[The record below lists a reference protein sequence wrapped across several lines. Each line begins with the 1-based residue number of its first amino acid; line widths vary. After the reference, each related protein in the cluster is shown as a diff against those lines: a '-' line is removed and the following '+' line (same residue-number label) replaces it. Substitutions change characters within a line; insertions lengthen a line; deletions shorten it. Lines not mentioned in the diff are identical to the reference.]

1 MVGRLLL
8 RGMLVGVVAGTLASG
23 FAEIFGEPQ
32 VEHAIAFEE
41 QMTHSHG
48 EASEPALVSREM
60 QAGLGLF
67 VGIIVYGAALGGL
80 FSLAFAFAYGRLS
93 RLGPRATSALL
104 ALAAYVAIVLVPSLK
119 YPANPPSVGSPD
131 TIGLRTGLF
140 FMMLL
145 ASVAALVLAA
155 LVARRLSARFGT
167 WNATLIAGA
176 AFIVVIGIVEL
187 ALPEINEVPEN
198 FSAVV
203 LWRFRVASLGIQAVL
218 WTTIGLLFGALTQRG
233 FTGGFGEPVSV
244 RTASR

>member
-1 MVGRLLL
+1 MAPRC
-8 RGMLVGVVAGTLASG
+8 
-23 FAEIFGEPQ
+23 
-32 VEHAIAFEE
+32 
-41 QMTHSHG
+41 
-48 EASEPALVSREM
+48 
-60 QAGLGLF
+60 
-67 VGIIVYGAALGGL
+67 GL